1 MSMGPIGEMLVYQ
14 YNFTERYMHV
24 WNSSWQ
30 YMEGQTSMNMAW
42 NVHSSSYDLMN
53 SLPKF
58 GYRRGWQLNIT
69 LPDGLTG
76 EIREVVWSE
85 RVVGVD
91 IQGGVSREWAFSLV
105 PGHEGE
111 LLWDRTVNYALP
123 NVSPATVEGPMFVEG
138 NLTDHVQLRYQ
149 ESTGKYWAFSL
160 DDGDLLWK
168 SEDFAETANGEVALN
183 LDGKTEKVAYGM
195 LYTAGPGGTVY
206 AYDLHKGLNWTY
218 SAWANASEFM
228 GDGIYWSGIALI
240 SDGKVYVAFGE
251 PAQGA
256 PFVCL
261 DAVTGDE
268 IWRTEGMFRQT
279 WGGPNVLIGDSVIVT
294 LDTYDMRVYAIG
306 KGPTAITASAPSVS
320 VPFDTSVA
328 VKGTVTDISPGVW
341 DSGVGT
347 VMNMDTDKAGVD
359 SHAPSSLYTGWN
371 SALRLRF
378 PDGVPAVSDE
388 SMSDWMKYV
397 YKNLPRPD
405 DVVGVEVVVSV
416 LDSNNNYYEVGR
428 TTSDANGDFV
438 CEFVPMIPG
447 EYVVYAAFEGSN
459 SYYGSVAETTILVE
473 DQLPAPVEPTPTPE
487 SVADAYF
494 VPAIAGIIVAIVVLG
509 ALLALLILRKR

>member
-1 MSMGPIGEMLVYQ
+1 
-14 YNFTERYMHV
+14 
-24 WNSSWQ
+24 
-30 YMEGQTSMNMAW
+30 
-42 NVHSSSYDLMN
+42 
-53 SLPKF
+53 
-58 GYRRGWQLNIT
+58 
-69 LPDGLTG
+69 
-76 EIREVVWSE
+76 
-85 RVVGVD
+85 
-91 IQGGVSREWAFSLV
+91 
-105 PGHEGE
+105 
-111 LLWDRTVNYALP
+111 
-123 NVSPATVEGPMFVEG
+123 
-138 NLTDHVQLRYQ
+138 
-149 ESTGKYWAFSL
+149 
-160 DDGDLLWK
+160 
-168 SEDFAETANGEVALN
+168 
-183 LDGKTEKVAYGM
+183 
-195 LYTAGPGGTVY
+195 
-206 AYDLHKGLNWTY
+206 LHKGLNWTY
-218 SAWANASEFM
+218 SAWDNASAYM

-256 PFVCL
+256 PFICL

-268 IWRTEGMFRQT
+268 LWRTDGMFRQAA
-279 WGGPNVLIGDSVIVT
+279 GGTNVLIGDSVMVT
-294 LDTYDMRVYAIG
+294 LDTYDMKVYALG

-328 VKGTVTDISPGVW
+328 VKGTVMDISPGVW

-359 SHAPSSLYTGWN
+359 SHAPSSLYAGWA

-397 YKNLPRPD
+397 YKNLERPD

-416 LDSNNNYYEVGR
+416 LDSNGNYYEVGR

-438 CEFVPMIPG
+438 CEFVPLIPG
-447 EYVVYAAFEGSN
+447 EYVVYAAFEGSG
-459 SYYGSVAETTILVE
+459 SYFGSVAETTIVVE

-487 SVADAYF
+487 SVADVYF